1 VAVSVRALPWPVV
14 ITPGGVLPISYDAFY
29 HLRRIWYMVVRFPE
43 FLSVDPY
50 INFPYGGEPIW
61 SPTFDWLLG
70 VLARASVQDGN
81 KAAVEHLLVWVPPVL
96 GGLTV
101 VSLFFLARRYFPSWV
116 AFAAASILC
125 VLPAHFWYS
134 QLGFVDH
141 HVAVALVTTWLLAA
155 AMAFFTGAGARRG
168 AALGV
173 ALAASILVWP
183 GCLIHAGIVE
193 AGLVVLCL
201 SRPSR
206 EVATRFAAY
215 ASAAHL
221 LATVLVLPL
230 CAGNTWIRWGS
241 ASPLV
246 LSNFQPLWLGA
257 AAVCFGMLAGLWR
270 FVWFPTSL
278 TDRLLMGGAVGGG
291 LAGIALLALPGL
303 EGLGGHA
310 WSWLGREE
318 EFQSVVAESRP
329 LLWRK
334 GSFAPALGER
344 FLTRAIYLAP
354 PMLAALAWAAKRR
367 AVPEL
372 GLLTWWTAALLAT
385 TLAQGRFMNSF
396 SVAFCLLI
404 AASLGMAWEWAGPWL
419 RAGRTRIALATLVG
433 AGLSLW
439 ILEPSTRAYTTH
451 LDNAARLLRGDPP
464 TTGSG
469 RSQRELSIEVATWLR
484 ENTPPTSGYLDVSQS
499 PEYAVLAPWG
509 LGHVIKYVAER
520 PVIQDNF
527 GDDVGAEGF
536 AAAEDYF
543 AAESESEALEIAER
557 LGIRYV
563 VVTQAGSGHSQG
575 YSMQAMWR
583 RLRAPDAAASLRSHR
598 PIFRSAPL
606 AGRRGDQPWLRVYEI
621 VPR

>member
-1 VAVSVRALPWPVV
+1 MAVSIRALPWPAV
-14 ITPGGVLPISYDAFY
+14 ITPGRVLPPSYDAFY

-43 FLSVDPY
+43 FLSVDSY
-50 INFPYGGEPIW
+50 INFPHGGEPIW

-70 VLARASVQDGN
+70 VLARVGVPGGSQT
-81 KAAVEHLLVWVPPVL
+81 AVEHLLVWVPPVL

-101 VSLFFLARRYFPSWV
+101 VSLFLLARRYLAAWV
-116 AFAAASILC
+116 AVAAGAILC

-155 AMAFFTGAGARRG
+155 AMGFFTGAGARRS
-168 AALGV
+168 AALGM
-173 ALAASILVWP
+173 ALAGSILVWP

-206 EVATRFAAY
+206 EVATRFAAH
-215 ASAAHL
+215 AAAAHL
-221 LATVLVLPL
+221 LAAVLVLPL
-230 CAGNTWIRWGS
+230 CAGNTWVRWGY

-257 AAVCFGMLAGLWR
+257 AAACFGILAALWR

-278 TDRLLMGGAVGGG
+278 ADRLLMGGAIGGG
-291 LAGIALLALPGL
+291 LAGIALVAVPGL
-303 EGLGGHA
+303 EGQGSHA
-310 WSWLGREE
+310 WSWLDRQE

-329 LLWRK
+329 LLWPK
-334 GSFAPALGER
+334 GSFAPAVGER
-344 FLTRAIYLAP
+344 LLTRAIYLAP
-354 PMLAALAWAAKRR
+354 LMLAALGWTAKRR
-367 AVPEL
+367 SRPEL
-372 GLLTWWTAALLAT
+372 GLLTGWTAALLAL

-396 SVAFCLLI
+396 SVAFSLVI

-419 RAGRTRIALATLVG
+419 RLRRARIALAALAF

-439 ILEPSTRAYTTH
+439 MVRPSTRPYATH
-451 LDNAARLLRGDPP
+451 LDDLARWLRHDPP
-464 TTGSG
+464 RTAAG
-469 RSQRELSIEVATWLR
+469 RSRMDLAIETATWLR
-484 ENTPPTSGYLDVSQS
+484 ENTPPTSGYLDASRS

-509 LGHVIKYVAER
+509 LGHLIRYVAER

-527 GDDVGAEGF
+527 GDDVGVEGF

-557 LGIRYV
+557 FGIRYV
-563 VVTQAGSGHSQG
+563 IVTQSGSGHSQG
-575 YSMQAMWR
+575 YSAHAMWR
-583 RLRAPDAAASLRSHR
+583 RLRAPDAETALASHR

-606 AGRRGDQPWLRVYEI
+606 PGRRSGAPWLRVYEI
-621 VPR
+621 LPP